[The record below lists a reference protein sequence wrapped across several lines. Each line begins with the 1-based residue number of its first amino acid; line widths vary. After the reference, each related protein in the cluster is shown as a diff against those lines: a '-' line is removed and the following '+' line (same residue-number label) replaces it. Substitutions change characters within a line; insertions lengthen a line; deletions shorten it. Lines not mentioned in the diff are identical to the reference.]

1 VNSRLAHDL
10 LFHSH
15 QNELLQSYGNDGI
28 DQEKILEYPLPK
40 RTQLLEEPLPEI
52 GAFVVLGFVDYTY

>member
-1 VNSRLAHDL
+1 MISYSSPTKMNFSRATVR
-10 LFHSH
+10 
-15 QNELLQSYGNDGI
+15 I